1 MPVKPTLIMLAPF
14 AAAGGAC
21 AQEALLFQFDRTV
34 LTPSRPAVEVRVALA
49 FPPEFHALAGIN
61 LSVFIDPSPQFEMGR
76 ILLDCSGVG
85 GCPHQ
90 VTSRG
95 IERLSG
101 AQLSSCLGSTP
112 DLSNPMPFLTFTVR
126 SGAGVGGGL
135 LTTETTRLALYP
147 DGDPCSWE
155 LREPTEA
162 QVSIRFTDC
171 EADCDTD
178 GELTFFDFLC
188 FQEL

>member
-1 MPVKPTLIMLAPF
+1 
-14 AAAGGAC
+14 
-21 AQEALLFQFDRTV
+21 
-34 LTPSRPAVEVRVALA
+34 
-49 FPPEFHALAGIN
+49 
-61 LSVFIDPSPQFEMGR
+61 
-76 ILLDCSGVG
+76 
-85 GCPHQ
+85 
-90 VTSRG
+90 
-95 IERLSG
+95 
-101 AQLSSCLGSTP
+101 TP
-112 DLSNPMPFLTFTVR
+112 DPSNPMPFLTFTVR

-188 FQEL
+188 FQELFTAGDGYADCDGSGQIDLFDFLCFQNDFAGGCP